1 MQPQDITQSQSIEC
15 PHWQRVTTDGR
26 CIERW
31 WAGPPVTW
39 LVGGVAAAVGVA
51 AFGLILSNL
60 VGTDAALAMARR
72 NSGRRKGRR
81 R

>member
-1 MQPQDITQSQSIEC
+1 MEPQFIEC
-15 PHWQRVTTDGR
+15 PHWQRATNDGR

-51 AFGLILSNL
+51 VFGIVLTKL
-60 VGTDAALAMARR
+60 VGPKSALMLAQR
-72 NSGRRKGRR
+72 NPGRTKKRKR
-81 R
+81 